1 MNGVIERLKKKQFDI
16 QDLQRQEERRRGRL
30 EQTMQQLK
38 QEHGLNSLEEA
49 QAEIE
54 KINKNIT
61 VIDEKL
67 EKLDL
72 EMGKILEN
80 AKCGSST

>member
-1 MNGVIERLKKKQFDI
+1 MNDVIERLKRKQSDI

-49 QAEIE
+49 QQEIE
-54 KINKNIT
+54 KINMNIS
-61 VIDEKL
+61 VIDGKL
-67 EKLDL
+67 EELDK

-80 AKCGSST
+80 AKCG